1 MGMYVFVY
9 ICLHKHVHMH
19 VCMWVHYISSF
30 FNIVY
35 QMKDTLEKLAW
46 YNQITARNDACSIT
60 EY

>member
-1 MGMYVFVY
+1 
-9 ICLHKHVHMH
+9 MH
-19 VCMWVHYISSF
+19 VCMCVHDISSF

-46 YNQITARNDACSIT
+46 CNQITARNDACSIT

>member
-1 MGMYVFVY
+1 MDFCMYVYINIYVHVY
-9 ICLHKHVHMH
+9 
-19 VCMWVHYISSF
+19 VCMCVHDVSSF